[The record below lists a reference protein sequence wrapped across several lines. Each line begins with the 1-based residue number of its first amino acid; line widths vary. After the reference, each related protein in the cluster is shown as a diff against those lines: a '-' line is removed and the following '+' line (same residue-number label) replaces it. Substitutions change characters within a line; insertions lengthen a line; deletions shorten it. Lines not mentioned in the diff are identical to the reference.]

1 MEREMTMTTALT
13 KLQYL
18 NMPVAN
24 PLWTGGNA
32 GDGDSDGDE
41 VLGGGIGGGV
51 IDAG

>member
-1 MEREMTMTTALT
+1 
-13 KLQYL
+13 
-18 NMPVAN
+18 MPVAN

-51 IDAG
+51 IDAGWIGDVDDVNDDPNWAE